1 MHSELLWGQHS
12 SNEYLEYFNTYTGE
26 FEVSLTEYEPY
37 KFQPRKV
44 NHTAQ
49 RILVDPRGMEKQGID
64 TLDLILYVDRKG
76 TCSRLISLNQKK
88 EIHAISH
95 PRKMRRTFCNRNH
108 HVL

>member
-1 MHSELLWGQHS
+1 M
-12 SNEYLEYFNTYTGE
+12 EYFNTYTGE

-44 NHTAQ
+44 NHTSQ

-76 TCSRLISLNQKK
+76 NLQSNLPEPEKETHVIRHRRNQTSLSQLKPSRFMIS
-88 EIHAISH
+88 IS
-95 PRKMRRTFCNRNH
+95 
-108 HVL
+108 

>member
-1 MHSELLWGQHS
+1 M
-12 SNEYLEYFNTYTGE
+12 EYFNTYTGE

-44 NHTAQ
+44 NHTSQ

-76 TCSRLISLNQKK
+76 NLQSNLPEPEKGILAIKRQRFQTSLSSRKPLPFMTLIS
-88 EIHAISH
+88 
-95 PRKMRRTFCNRNH
+95 
-108 HVL
+108 